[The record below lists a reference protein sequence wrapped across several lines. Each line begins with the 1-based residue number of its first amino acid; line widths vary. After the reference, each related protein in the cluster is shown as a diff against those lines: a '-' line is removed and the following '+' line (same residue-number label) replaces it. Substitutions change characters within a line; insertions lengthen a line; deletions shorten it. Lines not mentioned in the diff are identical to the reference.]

1 MYKIFLKKIF
11 RDKLNALQNLHT
23 ELIDKIQIGLLIIDK
38 ETLDI
43 FFTNRC
49 GMELLQ
55 LSSSENLGRKI
66 WDLIDSDS
74 IKTVEEMFSQDL
86 LTQKLLRVIHMQRY
100 HEKQNIWV
108 NIYPSQITYHK
119 RPCLL
124 LAIVYYNERERLF
137 EIIRK
142 YC

>member
-1 MYKIFLKKIF
+1 
-11 RDKLNALQNLHT
+11 
-23 ELIDKIQIGLLIIDK
+23 
-38 ETLDI
+38 
-43 FFTNRC
+43 
-49 GMELLQ
+49 MELLQ

-66 WDLIDSDS
+66 WDLIDSNS
-74 IKTVEEMFSQDL
+74 IKTVEKMFSQDL
-86 LTQKLLRVIHMQRY
+86 LTRKLPRVIHMQRY

-124 LAIVYYNERERLF
+124 LAIVDYNERERLF